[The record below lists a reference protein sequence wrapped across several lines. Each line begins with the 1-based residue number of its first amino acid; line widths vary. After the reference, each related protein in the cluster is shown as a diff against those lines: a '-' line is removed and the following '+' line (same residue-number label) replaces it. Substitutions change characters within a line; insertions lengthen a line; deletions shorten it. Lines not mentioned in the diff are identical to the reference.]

1 MKQLTVIGHIGYD
14 ATIKEVNGS
23 RFIEFSVAVNESY
36 AKQDGTKVESTQWFS
51 CTSKNL
57 KLTEYLKKGT
67 QVHVQGNFNVSTYQ
81 DKNRNWCSGINVH
94 ATHVQLLTA
103 KKVEE
108 TTQDLSC
115 HPQMVHQL
123 TIAADEL
130 ISLIKQALNHQS
142 AKQA

>member
-51 CTSKNL
+51 CVSKNL

-67 QVHVQGNFNVSTYQ
+67 QVHVQGNFNVNTYQ

-94 ATHVQLLTA
+94 ATNVQLLTP
-103 KKVEE
+103 KKDEE
-108 TTQDLSC
+108 TTQGLS
-115 HPQMVHQL
+115 VL
-123 TIAADEL
+123 R
-130 ISLIKQALNHQS
+130 SLIRQELNHQS